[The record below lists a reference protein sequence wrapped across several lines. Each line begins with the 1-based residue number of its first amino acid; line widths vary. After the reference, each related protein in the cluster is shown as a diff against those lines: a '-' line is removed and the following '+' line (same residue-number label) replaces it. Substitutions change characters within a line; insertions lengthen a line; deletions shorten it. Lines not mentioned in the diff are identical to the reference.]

1 MVTPSNF
8 SGRLMHSVF
17 GMLVI
22 VAFAYAV
29 SSSRGHIAWRTVGI
43 AFVIQFTIGG
53 LALFTSWGNRA
64 LSAAADATGALLSYS
79 RAGIDFMFGQLAAYD
94 GPIGFV
100 FAVNVLPVVVFFS
113 AFIAVMYHLGVMMW
127 IVRFLGGGLR
137 RLLGTSHAES
147 MSAAANIFVGQ
158 AEAPLVVKPFIPTMT
173 RSELFAVMV
182 GGLST
187 IAGSVMAGYVA
198 LGIPLEYL
206 VTASFM
212 AAPGGLMMAKLIE
225 PETDNPVVPKVGDTS
240 TTPRYVNL
248 IDAAAT
254 GALDGLRM
262 AAAIAAM
269 LIAFVALI
277 ALVNGVLQ
285 YFGAYVGYGEVTLE
299 MILGFLLSPVAWL
312 LGVPWADASI
322 AGSLIGQKLI
332 LNEFVAY
339 VAYSD
344 VSASMSPISQAIV
357 IFALCGF
364 ANLSSIAILLGGLG
378 ALAPSRRD
386 DISRLGVRALIAAT
400 LANLMNAALAGFF
413 LSLPGAVG

>member
-1 MVTPSNF
+1 
-8 SGRLMHSVF
+8 MHSVL
-17 GMLVI
+17 GMLAI

-29 SSSRGHIAWRTVGI
+29 SSNRQAVAWRTIGM
-43 AFVIQFTIGG
+43 AFGIQFIVGG
-53 LALFTSWGNRA
+53 IALFTSWGNRA
-64 LSAAADATGALLSYS
+64 LSAAADVIGSLLSYS

-113 AFIAVMYHLGVMMW
+113 AFIAVLYHLGVMMW
-127 IVRFLGGGLR
+127 VVRILGGGLR

-158 AEAPLVVKPFIPTMT
+158 AEAPLVVKPFIPAMT

-225 PETDNPVVPKVGDTS
+225 PETGTPVVPKAGEDA
-240 TTPRYVNL
+240 TTPRYVNI

-254 GALDGLRM
+254 GALDGLKM

-277 ALVNGVLQ
+277 ALINGLLQ
-285 YFGAYVGYGEVTLE
+285 YLGAFVGFEDITLE
-299 MILGFLLSPVAWL
+299 LLLGYLLGPVAWL
-312 LGVPWADASI
+312 LGIPWAEAST

-339 VAYSD
+339 VAFSD
-344 VSASMSPISQAIV
+344 VSESLSPIAQAVV

-378 ALAPSRRD
+378 AIAPSRRD

-400 LANLMNAALAGFF
+400 LANLMSAAVAGFF
-413 LSLPGAVG
+413 LSLPGAAG

>member
-29 SSSRGHIAWRTVGI
+29 SSSREHIAWRTVGI
-43 AFVIQFTIGG
+43 AFVIQFAIGG

-212 AAPGGLMMAKLIE
+212 AAPDGLMMAKLIE

-277 ALVNGVLQ
+277 ALVNGILQ
-285 YFGAYVGYGEVTLE
+285 YFGAYVGFGEVTLE

-413 LSLPGAVG
+413 LSLPGAAG

>member
-1 MVTPSNF
+1 
-8 SGRLMHSVF
+8 MHSVI
-17 GMLVI
+17 GMLAI
-22 VAFAYAV
+22 VGFAYAL
-29 SSSRGHIAWRTVGI
+29 SSSRQSVAWKTVVI
-43 AFVIQFTIGG
+43 AFAIQFAVGG
-53 LALFTSWGNRA
+53 LALFTTWGNRA
-64 LSAAADATGALLSYS
+64 LNAAADATGALLSYS

-113 AFIAVMYHLGVMMW
+113 AFIAVLYHLGIMMW
-127 IVRFLGGGLR
+127 IVRILGGGLR
-137 RLLGTSHAES
+137 RCLGTSHAES

-158 AEAPLVVKPFIPTMT
+158 AEAPLVVKPFIPRMT
-173 RSELFAVMV
+173 QSELFAIMV

-225 PETDNPVVPKVGDTS
+225 PEQDVPFVPNQDDQA
-240 TTPRYVNL
+240 TTPRYVNI
-248 IDAAAT
+248 IDAAAS

-277 ALVNGVLQ
+277 ALVNGILQ
-285 YFGAYVGYGEVTLE
+285 YFGAFVGFESITLE
-299 MILGFLLSPVAWL
+299 VILGGFLSPAAWL
-312 LGVPWADASI
+312 LGVPWAEASTV
-322 AGSLIGQKLI
+322 GSLIGQKLI

-339 VAYSD
+339 VAFSEVSD
-344 VSASMSPISQAIV
+344 TLSPISQAIV

-378 ALAPSRRD
+378 AIAPTRRD
-386 DISRLGVRALIAAT
+386 DISRLGVRALIVAT
-400 LANLMNAALAGFF
+400 LANLMSASLAGFF
-413 LSLPGAVG
+413 LSLPGAAG

>member
-1 MVTPSNF
+1 
-8 SGRLMHSVF
+8 MHSVI
-17 GMLVI
+17 GMLAI
-22 VAFAYAV
+22 VGVAYAI
-29 SSSRGHIAWRTVGI
+29 SSSRHNVAWKTVVI
-43 AFVIQFTIGG
+43 AFAIQFSVGG
-53 LALFTSWGNRA
+53 LALFTTWGNRA
-64 LSAAADATGALLSYS
+64 LNAAADATGALLSYS

-94 GPIGFV
+94 GPIGFI

-113 AFIAVMYHLGVMMW
+113 AFIAVLYHLGIMMW
-127 IVRFLGGGLR
+127 IVRILGGGLR
-137 RLLGTSHAES
+137 RCLGTSHAES

-158 AEAPLVVKPFIPTMT
+158 AEAPLVVKPFIPRMT
-173 RSELFAVMV
+173 QSELFAIMV

-225 PETDNPVVPKVGDTS
+225 PEQAVPVVPDQDDQA
-240 TTPRYVNL
+240 TTPRYVNI
-248 IDAAAT
+248 IDAAAS

-277 ALVNGVLQ
+277 ALVNGILQ
-285 YFGAYVGYGEVTLE
+285 YFGAFVGFESITLE
-299 MILGFLLSPVAWL
+299 MILGVLLSPAAWL
-312 LGVPWADASI
+312 LGVPWADASTV
-322 AGSLIGQKLI
+322 GSLIGQKLI

-339 VAYSD
+339 VAFSEVSD
-344 VSASMSPISQAIV
+344 TLSPISQAIV

-378 ALAPSRRD
+378 AIAPTRRD

-400 LANLMNAALAGFF
+400 LANLMSASLAGFF
-413 LSLPGAVG
+413 LSLPGAAG